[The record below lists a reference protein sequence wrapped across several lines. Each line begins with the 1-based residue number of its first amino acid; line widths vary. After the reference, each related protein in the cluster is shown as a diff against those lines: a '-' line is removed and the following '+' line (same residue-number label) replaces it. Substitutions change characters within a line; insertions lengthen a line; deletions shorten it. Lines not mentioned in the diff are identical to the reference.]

1 MNRIASR
8 PRSVTPAA
16 GSRAVWSNAFQR
28 SMIPSQG
35 RPWAAETLFFARHS
49 AEQGIHDSPDN
60 YPSKLGK
67 EPQGG
72 VGFEKG
78 KG

>member
-1 MNRIASR
+1 MNRMASR
-8 PRSVTPAA
+8 PRGVTPAA
-16 GSRAVWSNAFQR
+16 GSRAVFQR

-35 RPWAAETLFFARHS
+35 RPWAAETLFFGRHS
-49 AEQGIHDSPDN
+49 TVQDIHDSPDN
-60 YPSKLGK
+60 YPNKLGK
-67 EPQGG
+67 EPQGS